1 MKTLYKHAEKLAEA
15 INEFEKENVNLEGK
29 MVRSKEALKTLDKL
43 LKKGLKFYN
52 EIAESKVYETYPVL
66 AIPMAKVSELTGRL
80 QITEANAKKLN
91 MENSFQ
97 IWQQLEVAL
106 AVLAC
111 TYLEVI
117 DNENV

>member
-1 MKTLYKHAEKLAEA
+1 MKALYKHAEKLTET
-15 INEFEKENVNLEGK
+15 INKFEKENVNLEGK

-52 EIAESKVYETYPVL
+52 EIVENKMHETYPVL
-66 AIPMAKVSELTGRL
+66 AIPMAKVLELTGRL
-80 QITEANAKKLN
+80 EITEANAKKLN